1 MSRVGPFALLVFC
14 LSLVTLLSVSAGSEQ
29 AVVTVDVQ
37 AAKDLLASGYRFLDV
52 RTEKEFTNGH
62 VENALNVPFWFFTAE
77 GKEVNPR
84 FVEQV
89 SAVCSK
95 DDKLVVAC
103 QCGIRSLDA
112 SIELLKAGYK
122 NVRNMEGGYGSWLGN
137 GFNVVKLPK
146 DEL

>member
-1 MSRVGPFALLVFC
+1 MTRVGPFTFLLFC
-14 LSLVTLLSVSAGSEQ
+14 SSLIVLLSICSGSQPTVVS
-29 AVVTVDVQ
+29 VDVQ
-37 AAKDLLASGYRFLDV
+37 AAKDLLTSGYRFLDV
-52 RTEKEFTNGH
+52 RTNKEFMNGH
-62 VENALNVPFWFFTAE
+62 VENALNVPFWFFTPD

-84 FVEQV
+84 FIEEV

-112 SIELLKAGYK
+112 SVELLKAGYK

-137 GFNVVKLPK
+137 GFSVVQVAK